1 MKTLK
6 QRFKAAL
13 ISGELGYVDDEGIVV
28 TLKAFKEYFSDV
40 TSDYINSFL
49 PATMIESGRV
59 DMTDTKFLFRI
70 GKGGIG
76 CIRILFKFHSADD

>member
-1 MKTLK
+1 VKTLK

-13 ISGELGYVDDEGIVV
+13 ISGELGHVDDEGIVV

-49 PATMIESGRV
+49 PAATIESVRV
-59 DMTDTKFLFRI
+59 DMMDTKFLFRI
-70 GKGGIG
+70 GKGVYRVHPDFI
-76 CIRILFKFHSADD
+76 

>member
-13 ISGELGYVDDEGIVV
+13 ISGELGHVDDEGIVV

-49 PATMIESGRV
+49 PAATIESVRV
-59 DMTDTKFLFRI
+59 DMMDTKFLFRI
-70 GKGGIG
+70 GKGVYRVHPDFI
-76 CIRILFKFHSADD
+76 